1 MNNNLKIKDILLIA
15 LLTAVYILVYFVT
28 MGITTLLGAFG
39 HAISPGICGVMSGII
54 ICFMTAK
61 VGKMWQLTIMTL
73 LVMGV
78 FSLMGAGYL
87 PWLISSVV
95 TAVIADFIASREKKS
110 GVVKVAVASAV
121 MHTGQAWGA
130 IIPAMFFAD
139 KYKEEW
145 IKRGQTAEAMDAMI
159 KYTAGQ
165 WGVIASVIVFVMA
178 FIGAYIGYFILR
190 KHFKEV

>member
-78 FSLMGAGYL
+78 FSLMGAG
-87 PWLISSVV
+87 
-95 TAVIADFIASREKKS
+95 
-110 GVVKVAVASAV
+110 
-121 MHTGQAWGA
+121 
-130 IIPAMFFAD
+130 
-139 KYKEEW
+139 
-145 IKRGQTAEAMDAMI
+145 
-159 KYTAGQ
+159 
-165 WGVIASVIVFVMA
+165 
-178 FIGAYIGYFILR
+178 
-190 KHFKEV
+190 

>member
-1 MNNNLKIKDILLIA
+1 M
-15 LLTAVYILVYFVT
+15 
-28 MGITTLLGAFG
+28 
-39 HAISPGICGVMSGII
+39 AINHNDTFSYGGFFSHGSGIPAMVNI
-54 ICFMTAK
+54 
-61 VGKMWQLTIMTL
+61 
-73 LVMGV
+73 
-78 FSLMGAGYL
+78 FSCYSGN
-87 PWLISSVV
+87 S
-95 TAVIADFIASREKKS
+95 DFIASREKKP

-165 WGVIASVIVFVMA
+165 WGVIASVIVFIMA